1 MDCSS
6 NIFRKCFLDII
17 SMGQLCYDS
26 RYFPRIFFAMG
37 VSTTIDSL
45 AVGMALARP
54 YGFQIDF
61 VRNRI
66 SDSAALFLLIIL
78 KFIP

>member
-26 RYFPRIFFAMG
+26 RYFPRIFFATG
-37 VSTTIDSL
+37 VSTTINSH
-45 AVGMALARP
+45 AVGMAVARP
-54 YGFQIDF
+54 YGFEIDF
-61 VRNRI
+61 VRNPI
-66 SDSAALFLLIIL
+66 SGSAG
-78 KFIP
+78 